1 MTIFNKLIVSTV
13 SLLVFAACG
22 TSDQSEER
30 STPISLP
37 LPTIS
42 STVSDTNLGNLVK
55 IVNKDQGGSGEYGFY
70 PSEFS
75 FKIGEIVTFELTAE
89 TEFHTFT
96 IDELDI
102 DESVESRQ
110 TKTFTVT
117 FTEAGEFQLYCI
129 PHEAF
134 GMVGKIIVD

>member
-55 IVNKDQGGSGEYGFY
+55 IVNKDQGGSGEYGFH
-70 PSEFS
+70 PSDFS

>member
-1 MTIFNKLIVSTV
+1 MTNINKLIVSTV

-30 STPISLP
+30 STPITLSP
-37 LPTIS
+37 PTIS

>member
-1 MTIFNKLIVSTV
+1 MAIFNKLIVSTMP
-13 SLLVFAACG
+13 LLVFMACG
-22 TSDQSEER
+22 TGDQSDDR
-30 STPISLP
+30 STSTTLP
-37 LPTIS
+37 AATIS
-42 STVSDTNLGNLVK
+42 PTVSNTHIGNLVK

-75 FKIGEIVTFELTAE
+75 FKVGETVTFELAAE

-117 FTEAGEFQLYCI
+117 FTEGGEFQLYCI

>member
-13 SLLVFAACG
+13 SLLVFTACS
-22 TSDQSEER
+22 TSDQSKDR
-30 STPISLP
+30 STPVTLP
-37 LPTIS
+37 PATIS
-42 STVSDTNLGNLVK
+42 STVSNTNLGNLVK
-55 IVNKDQGGSGEYGFY
+55 IVNKDQGGSGEYGFD
-70 PSEFS
+70 PSDFS

-117 FTEAGEFQLYCI
+117 FTVAGEFRLYCI